1 MAYHNTIGFTCCHPD
16 AGQENASRSLYR
28 HPFFPYYWWG
38 VFCVM
43 LLLIT
48 LPVGFKSVY
57 SLSVNVLS
65 CLDYVPVSAIARG
78 VSALV
83 FRQSAIVLLLISCTA
98 IQIHYSLPVWH
109 IRQPSFFVARP
120 GWVRRGFR
128 RLHLDTEPISPA

>member
-1 MAYHNTIGFTCCHPD
+1 MAYHNTIGVTYCHPD
-16 AGQENASRSLYR
+16 AGQENALRSIYR
-28 HPFFPYYWWG
+28 HPLFPCYWW
-38 VFCVM
+38 VMFCIM

-65 CLDYVPVSAIARG
+65 CLDYVPVSAIG

-83 FRQSAIVLLLISCTA
+83 SHQPAIVLLLISCTA

-120 GWVRRGFR
+120 AWVRRGFR

>member
-1 MAYHNTIGFTCCHPD
+1 MAYHNTIELTHCHSD
-16 AGQENASRSLYR
+16 AGQENALRSFYH
-28 HPFFPYYWWG
+28 HPLFPCYWWG

-43 LLLIT
+43 LLLMA

-65 CLDYVPVSAIARG
+65 CLDYVPVSAIVRG

-83 FRQSAIVLLLISCTA
+83 FRPSAIVLLLISYTA
-98 IQIHYSLPVWH
+98 MQIHYSHPVWH
-109 IRQPSFFVARP
+109 IRQPAFFVARP

-128 RLHLDTEPISPA
+128 RLHLETEPISPA